1 MCNISFSSRTLVNK
15 VSKEISFTTT
25 SNLKK
30 HQSITS
36 KVSAKG
42 NDSNR
47 TDKGEYLQKAVRCS
61 GAAPD
66 FSYQGSK
73 SGSASC

>member
-1 MCNISFSSRTLVNK
+1 MCNISFSSRALVNK

-47 TDKGEYLQKAVRCS
+47 TDEGEYLQNLNKS
-61 GAAPD
+61 YS
-66 FSYQGSK
+66 FSKPVSFLIR
-73 SGSASC
+73 